1 MWEGPALGCQPSAS
15 PLETMTSK
23 NPVCQ
28 QNTMFSAHWIQDER
42 PFKSPQY
49 RPNYLSSR
57 SPAAGG
63 LVVTS
68 RSAGLK
74 ERKGDSYMRKQ
85 TWGLKFL
92 NTLST
97 AEGGQ
102 HKGPKAQGRV
112 LTPYGRGQT

>member
-1 MWEGPALGCQPSAS
+1 MSDPSS
-15 PLETMTSK
+15 PPSTDQK
-23 NPVCQ
+23 
-28 QNTMFSAHWIQDER
+28 AGKYIIQT
-42 PFKSPQY
+42 PTVA
-49 RPNYLSSR
+49 NYLSSR

-102 HKGPKAQGRV
+102 HKGQKAQGRV